1 MIKGSYR
8 DIVKKQVILFNMTE
22 NYIPR
27 LKEKYLKE
35 IVPSLKKEL
44 GLKNDMAVP
53 KLVKICIN
61 QGVGCA
67 TADKKIFDTIFT
79 ELGNIAGQKPIAK
92 VAKKSISNFKLREG
106 VNIGCMVTLRRNTMY
121 EFFDRLV
128 NIVLPRVRDF
138 NGVSK
143 DAFDNGGVYNLGIKE
158 QIIFPEIVID
168 KVVKI
173 LGMNIS
179 IVTNTTDKNKA
190 YCLLKSLGMPFR
202 I

>member
-1 MIKGSYR
+1 
-8 DIVKKQVILFNMTE
+8 MTKT
-22 NYIPR
+22 YIPR

-35 IVPSLKKEL
+35 IVPSLKKDL

-61 QGVGCA
+61 KGVGCA
-67 TADKKIFDTIFT
+67 TADKKIFETIFN
-79 ELGNIAGQKPIAK
+79 ELGDITGQIPIAK
-92 VAKKSISNFKLREG
+92 TAKKSISNFKLREG
-106 VNIGCMVTLRRNTMY
+106 VNIGCMVTLRGNKMY
-121 EFFDRLV
+121 EFFDRVV
-128 NIVLPRVRDF
+128 NIALPRVRDF

-173 LGMNIS
+173 IGMNIS
-179 IVTNTTDKNKA
+179 IVTNTKDKVKA
-190 YCLLKSLGMPFR
+190 FSLLKSLGMPFK